1 MIYRMPKGPCKGCEQ
16 RREKLVA
23 VATKISQNVKAVLP
37 KPKGRKN
44 G

>member
-16 RREKLVA
+16 RREKIVA
-23 VATKISQNVKAVLP
+23 ATQKIVHKGKAVVANL
-37 KPKGRKN
+37 KGKKN